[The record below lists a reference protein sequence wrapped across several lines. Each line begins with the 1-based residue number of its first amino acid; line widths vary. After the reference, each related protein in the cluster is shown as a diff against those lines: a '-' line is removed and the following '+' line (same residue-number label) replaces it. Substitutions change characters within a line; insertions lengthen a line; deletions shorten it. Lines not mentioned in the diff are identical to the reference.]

1 MRVMQV
7 LVLLLLPVLA
17 AGTSFEVCKGREVC
31 LSHDEQ
37 QHMACC
43 GHHAGVA
50 SQESQTCHCS
60 HHHHHEQIR
69 WLMDVGARPE
79 RLFVAMYAATRPMSS
94 PVELLPEPQGA
105 GVILT
110 APPGRKLSPTG
121 WHLLPLI
128 C

>member
-43 GHHAGVA
+43 GHHEGGVLP
-50 SQESQTCHCS
+50 ESQTCHCS
-60 HHHHHEQIR
+60 HHHHHEQIQ
-69 WLMDVGARPE
+69 WLMDVGTRPE
-79 RLFVAMYAATRPMSS
+79 RLFVAMFAAPRPMSS
-94 PVELLPEPQGA
+94 PVELLSEPQKV
-105 GVILT
+105 GVILA

>member
-1 MRVMQV
+1 MQV

-43 GHHAGVA
+43 GHHEGGVLP
-50 SQESQTCHCS
+50 ESQTCHCS
-60 HHHHHEQIR
+60 HHHHHEQIQ
-69 WLMDVGARPE
+69 WLMDVGTRPE
-79 RLFVAMYAATRPMSS
+79 RLFVAMFAAPRPMSS
-94 PVELLPEPQGA
+94 PVELLSEPQKV
-105 GVILT
+105 GVILA

>member
-17 AGTSFEVCKGREVC
+17 AGTSFEVCRGREVA
-31 LSHDEQ
+31 LFHDDR
-37 QHMACC
+37 QHMECC
-43 GHHAGVA
+43 GHHAGVVSPEA
-50 SQESQTCHCS
+50 QTCHCS
-60 HHHHHEQIR
+60 HHHHHEQIQ
-69 WLMDVGARPE
+69 WLMDVGTRPE
-79 RLFVAMYAATRPMSS
+79 RLFVAMFAAPRPMSS
-94 PVELLPEPQGA
+94 PVVLLPESQGA
-105 GVILT
+105 GVFLT

>member
-1 MRVMQV
+1 MQV

-17 AGTSFEVCKGREVC
+17 AGTSFEVCRGREVA
-31 LSHDEQ
+31 LFHDDR
-37 QHMACC
+37 QHMECC

-50 SQESQTCHCS
+50 SPEVQTCHCS
-60 HHHHHEQIR
+60 HHHHHEQIQ

-79 RLFVAMYAATRPMSS
+79 RLFVAMFAAPRPMS
-94 PVELLPEPQGA
+94 PTVMLLPESQGA